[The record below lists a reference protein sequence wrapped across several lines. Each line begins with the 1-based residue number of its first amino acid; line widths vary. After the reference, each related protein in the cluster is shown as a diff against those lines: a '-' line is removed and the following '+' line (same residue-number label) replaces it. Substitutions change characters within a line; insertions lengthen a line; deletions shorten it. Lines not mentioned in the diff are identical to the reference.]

1 MRKKSNIFILF
12 LWLTAVSP
20 LRAQTNE
27 KDIAAAADKNFKS
40 GNYAEALPLFA
51 QLLATNA
58 AETKYS
64 YYYGVCRYMRGVNVG
79 DAIAHLEKAATNK
92 ATPADVNYYLAR
104 CYHLTYHFTEAI
116 TFYEKFK
123 KTAQAQ
129 QLQSLEVDLNIA
141 MCRNAIN
148 LPDKSDRYL
157 INDKKIVDENHF
169 LTLYQLDPLRDGKI
183 LVMTDDY
190 KSGADKKRG
199 EKQYLYLDAGA
210 NRLYYSSRGVD
221 GEQSSDVML
230 SLKKINKWDKATKLK
245 EANSKYDEINPT
257 AAKDGKVIYFS
268 AKSPESMGGFDIFK
282 MEYNAETGSYG
293 KPENVGAPINSP
305 ADDFLYATS
314 NIERTNYI
322 TSTRDCEKGKVCVIK
337 FDENEPT
344 DGYILIKGRFFN
356 FDRPNE
362 FNVNIIFFDQQ
373 NWKNLGEA
381 RVDSKTGEY
390 SIKVPGA
397 ARYGCKIDVVGYSLL
412 LGDFILRRDKK
423 TVNQEIIINKQ
434 NNGQE
439 RLAIK
444 NSYQEDAMLL
454 FAQAKAKEK
463 SLVNAPAQQTAL
475 ATKKEIKRE
484 DIKRINALMVK
495 TLAQPTAE
503 LAIRK
508 TVDWKTERLAIAAAL
523 KPEEDKEILAW
534 SKEDANNKTAV
545 AAKQQTTKKQ
555 DEPAFNLENV
565 SFADLESQSKKA
577 KPKTDNLKSDTQ
589 PDNNLERNNL
599 KRNDLNITAAKTN
612 QVKELN
618 VSSAELALNKTTK
631 RTGKANYIS
640 DLPPIGYEILD
651 ENDKA
656 RKEIVVAPI
665 AENKIEM
672 PTEPTKRTDLKITK
686 AETVKQ
692 KQLAVPTNDLA
703 LKVNK
708 NQTGNVNY
716 IAALPED
723 KEKEK
728 IKTENISLAVAKSA
742 KQLDAVAPSLSLS
755 AVEKTGKV
763 NYVSSLP
770 EEKIMEA
777 NKVSD
782 VTLAE
787 TKKQKQLELM
797 QPQISLAVVDKTGKA
812 NYIASLPEAVEK
824 TEVIKVKDVTFAEA
838 KPVKPLE
845 SKQPSLTLAQF
856 AKTGKAN
863 YIASLPALKPEV
875 EQNAVA
881 ANNTPEIK
889 KPASVNLIS
898 TKTISAID
906 NNQKEVAAIDVKDKT
921 GKVNYIKSLPEPEV
935 ARIQNAIATI
945 DRKEISALYNTVKKQ
960 TLAPMTKAGKVKV
973 KLPLEKVEEKEQLAA
988 TAPSKVNAIEKST
1001 TPVTS
1006 IKENRVEIAVVVL
1019 APAAPRETDVASL
1032 RYRFRAFENKS
1043 DSQVREIIGRAT
1055 TGGLGQ

>member
-1 MRKKSNIFILF
+1 MRKKVNIFITL
-12 LWLTAVSP
+12 LWLIAVSP

-51 QLLATNA
+51 QLLANNA

-79 DAIAHLEKAATNK
+79 DAIAHLEKAAANK
-92 ATPADVNYYLAR
+92 ALPADVNYYLAR

-123 KTAQAQ
+123 KTAPAQ
-129 QLQSLEVDLNIA
+129 QLQNLEVDLNIA

-157 INDKKIVDENHF
+157 INDKRIVEESHF

-190 KSGADKKRG
+190 KSSVDKKRG

-210 NRLYYSSRGVD
+210 NKLYYSSRGVD

-245 EANSKYDEINPT
+245 EANTKYDEINPT

-282 MEYNAETGSYG
+282 MEYNVETGTYG

-362 FNVNIIFFDQQ
+362 FNVNIIFYDQQ

-390 SIKVPGA
+390 SIKVAGA

-444 NSYQEDAMLL
+444 NNYPEEATLL
-454 FAQAKAKEK
+454 FAQATSKEK
-463 SLVNAPAQQTAL
+463 SLVNAPAQKTSL
-475 ATKKEIKRE
+475 ANKKENKFENIS
-484 DIKRINALMVK
+484 IINLLKSKV
-495 TLAQPTAE
+495 LAQPIAE
-503 LAIRK
+503 LTIRK
-508 TVDWKTERLAIAAAL
+508 TVDWSTEGLAVAASL
-523 KPEEDKEILAW
+523 KPKEDKEILAW
-534 SKEDANNKTAV
+534 AKEDANNKAAV
-545 AAKQQTTKKQ
+545 AVKKQ
-555 DEPAFNLENV
+555 TNKKQEEPAFNLENI
-565 SFADLESQSKKA
+565 SFADLESQTKKPN
-577 KPKTDNLKSDTQ
+577 PKTDNLKSNTQ
-589 PDNNLERNNL
+589 SDNL
-599 KRNDLNITAAKTN
+599 KRNDLNITEAKTN
-612 QVKELN
+612 LVKELN
-618 VSSAELALNKTTK
+618 VTATELALNKTTK
-631 RTGKANYIS
+631 RTGKTNYIN

-656 RKEIVVAPI
+656 KKEIVVAPI
-665 AENKIEM
+665 AENKIAKASES
-672 PTEPTKRTDLKITK
+672 TKRIDLKIAKTI
-686 AETVKQ
+686 KQ
-692 KQLAVPTNDLA
+692 KQLEFPASDLA

-716 IAALPED
+716 IAALPAE
-723 KEKEK
+723 KETEK
-728 IKTENISLAVAKSA
+728 IKAENISLAVAIPA
-742 KQLDAVAPSLSLS
+742 KQLDAVAPALSLS
-755 AVEKTGKV
+755 ALEKTGKV
-763 NYVSSLP
+763 NYASGLP
-770 EEKIMEA
+770 QEKIGEA

-787 TKKQKQLELM
+787 TKKQKQLELLP
-797 QPQISLAVVDKTGKA
+797 PQMNLAAVDKTGKL
-812 NYIASLPEAVEK
+812 NYIASLPETFEK
-824 TEVIKVKDVTFAEA
+824 TEVVKVKDVTFAEA
-838 KPVKPLE
+838 KPFKSLE
-845 SKQPSLTLAQF
+845 SKQPPLNLAQS
-856 AKTGKAN
+856 AKTGKVN
-863 YIASLPALKPEV
+863 YIASLPVSKPEV
-875 EQNAVA
+875 EQNSVA
-881 ANNTPEIK
+881 ANNTTEIK
-889 KPASVNLIS
+889 KPVSVNLIS
-898 TKTISAID
+898 TKTISAIA
-906 NNQKEVAAIDVKDKT
+906 NSQKEVAAIDVKYKT

-945 DRKEISALYNTVKKQ
+945 DRKEISALYNTEKKQ
-960 TLAPMTKAGKVKV
+960 TLAPMSKAGKVKV
-973 KLPLEKVEEKEQLAA
+973 KLPLEKVEEKEQLATSVPA
-988 TAPSKVNAIEKST
+988 KVNSAEKNIN
-1001 TPVTS
+1001 PVAS
-1006 IKENRVEIAVVVL
+1006 VKENRFEIAVVEL
-1019 APAAPRETDVASL
+1019 APVAPRETDVASL
-1032 RYRFRAFENKS
+1032 RYKFRAFENKS
-1043 DSQVREIIGRAT
+1043 DLQVREIIGRAII
-1055 TGGLGQ
+1055 GGSGQ